1 MWICYTPFLV
11 QLQFSLN
18 RKKWRF
24 HSWFSYYEINYF
36 ILLKVYHTQFL
47 IFVFR
52 TQDTSSMLPFS
63 ILRRTSIY
71 FFSSSLIFWQGIIWM
86 INKTIFV
93 IYYWFAWIP
102 SPSRKHPN
110 PSSCNFF
117 FHFPSCN
124 LLQLWR
130 NFLFSILHVMFEWK
144 SLWSDLE
151 WQCFNEWLFVNFYR
165 HLPLS

>member
-47 IFVFR
+47 IFFFQNTRYFIYVTFFH
-52 TQDTSSMLPFS
+52 TSQDFNL
-63 ILRRTSIY
+63 

-86 INKTIFV
+86 IIKTIFV

-102 SPSRKHPN
+102 SPSRKHPH

-117 FHFPSCN
+117 SIFPVAPFY
-124 LLQLWR
+124 
-130 NFLFSILHVMFEWK
+130 NFGVTSYFP
-144 SLWSDLE
+144 
-151 WQCFNEWLFVNFYR
+151 FYM
-165 HLPLS
+165 LCLSGTVCEVI